1 MLYYFLVEGVR
12 ILAETL
18 KKIGFIGTGIMGAA
32 MAGHLMD
39 AGFEVSVYNRT
50 KSKADKLI
58 ERGAK
63 WCSSPGECAKGQDVV
78 ITIVGYPKDVEQ
90 VYLGEN
96 GIIANAKEGAYVVDM
111 TTSSPILA
119 EKIYNAAKSKNIH
132 AVDAPVTGGDV
143 GAKNATLTILVGGDE
158 TDFEALKPVFEV
170 IGKNIV
176 YEGAAG
182 AGQKTKACNQI
193 AIAGTLAGV
202 CEAFAYAKASGLDIE
217 KVYSAISTGAA
228 GSFQMT
234 GVVRKGLDGDF
245 NPGFM
250 LKHLA
255 KDLAI
260 GTETGTAYG
269 TALPI
274 LAMVLSQLRNMESQ
288 GKGNEGTQALLKYYG
303 II

>member
-1 MLYYFLVEGVR
+1 M
-12 ILAETL
+12 IAL
-18 KKIGFIGTGIMGAA
+18 KKVGFIGTGIMGAA

-39 AGFEVSVYNRT
+39 AGFSVSVYNRT
-50 KSKADKLI
+50 KSKAQALI

-63 WCSSPGECAKGQDVV
+63 WCDTISECATGQDVV

-90 VYLGEN
+90 VYLGAG
-96 GIIANAKEGAYVVDM
+96 GIIESAKAGAYLVDM

-119 EKIYNAAKSKNIH
+119 EKIFVAAQAKGLH

-143 GAKNATLTILVGGDE
+143 GARNATLTILVGGAED
-158 TDFEALKPVFEV
+158 DFNALQPVFAAM
-170 IGKNIV
+170 GKNIV
-176 YEGAAG
+176 YEGSAG

-202 CEAFAYAKASGLDIE
+202 CEAFAYAKASGLDVE
-217 KVYSAISTGAA
+217 KVYSAIATGAA

-234 GVVRKGLDGDF
+234 GVARKGLDGDF

-250 LKHLA
+250 LKHFG

-260 GTETGTAYG
+260 GTETATAYG
-269 TALPI
+269 ASLPI
-274 LAMVLSQLRNMESQ
+274 LAMVLHEVRKLEAA
-288 GKGNEGTQALLKYYG
+288 GEGDLGTQALLKYYG
-303 II
+303 VK

>member
-1 MLYYFLVEGVR
+1 M
-12 ILAETL
+12 

-39 AGFEVSVYNRT
+39 AGFELSVYNRT
-50 KSKADKLI
+50 KSKAAGLI

-63 WCSSPGECAKGQDVV
+63 WCDTVGECATGQDVV

-90 VYLGEN
+90 IYLGVG
-96 GIIANAKEGAYVVDM
+96 GIIDSAQAGTYLVDM

-119 EKIYNAAKSKNIH
+119 EKIFAAAAKKNLH

-143 GAKNATLTILVGGDE
+143 GAKNASLTILVGGAED
-158 TDFEALKPVFEV
+158 DFNALQPVFAAM
-170 IGKNIV
+170 GKNIV
-176 YEGAAG
+176 YEGSAG

-202 CEAFAYAKASGLDIE
+202 CEAFAYAKASGLDVE
-217 KVYSAISTGAA
+217 KVYSAIASGAA

-234 GVVRKGLDGDF
+234 GVARRGLDGDF
-245 NPGFM
+245 SPGFM
-250 LKHLA
+250 LKHFG

-260 GTETGTAYG
+260 GTETATAYG
-269 TALPI
+269 ASLPV
-274 LAMVLSQLRNMESQ
+274 LAMVLHEMRKLEES
-288 GKGNEGTQALLKYYG
+288 GNGDLGTQALLKYYSVK
-303 II
+303 

>member
-1 MLYYFLVEGVR
+1 MSA
-12 ILAETL
+12 I

-50 KSKADKLI
+50 QSKAQALLD
-58 ERGAK
+58 RGAR
-63 WCSSPGECAKGQDVV
+63 WCSTAGECAIDQDVV

-90 VYLGEN
+90 IYLGAG
-96 GIIANAKEGAYVVDM
+96 GILDNARKGAYVVDM

-119 EKIYNAAKSKNIH
+119 EKIYSEAKARGIH

-143 GAKNATLTILVGGDE
+143 GARNATLTILVGGDQS
-158 TDFEALKPVFEV
+158 DFDVLQPVFKA

-176 YEGAAG
+176 HEGGAG

-202 CEAFAYAKASGLDIE
+202 CEAFAYAKASGLDID
-217 KVYSAISTGAA
+217 KVYDAISTGAA

-269 TALPI
+269 TAMPI
-274 LAMVLSQLRNMESQ
+274 LAMVLSQLRKLESE
-288 GKGNEGTQALLKYYG
+288 GVGNEGTQALLHYYG
-303 II
+303 VK

>member
-1 MLYYFLVEGVR
+1 MSN
-12 ILAETL
+12 L
-18 KKIGFIGTGIMGAA
+18 KKIGFVGTGIMGAA

-50 KSKADKLI
+50 KSKAQSLI

-63 WCSSPGECAKGQDVV
+63 WCDTVSECAKNQDVV
-78 ITIVGYPKDVEQ
+78 ISIVGYPKDVEQ
-90 VYLGEN
+90 IYLSAD
-96 GIIANAKEGAYVVDM
+96 GIVNSAQAGTYLVDM

-119 EKIYNAAKSKNIH
+119 EKIFNAAKEKNLH

-158 TDFEALKPVFEV
+158 DDFHALKPVFEV

-182 AGQKTKACNQI
+182 AGQKTKIANQI

-202 CEAFAYAKASGLDIE
+202 CEAFAYAKAAGLDVE

-228 GSFQMT
+228 SSFQMT
-234 GVVRKGLDGDF
+234 GVARQGLDGNF
-245 NPGFM
+245 KPGFM
-250 LKHLA
+250 LKHLG

-260 GTETGTAYG
+260 GNETSTTYG
-269 TALPI
+269 ASLPI
-274 LAMVLSQLRNMESQ
+274 LSMVLHEVRKMEDA
-288 GKGNEGTQALLKYYG
+288 GFGTEGTQALLKYYEKSSSQSRKFSDG
-303 II
+303 NIF

>member
-1 MLYYFLVEGVR
+1 MT
-12 ILAETL
+12 AL
-18 KKIGFIGTGIMGAA
+18 KKVGFIGTGIMGAA

-50 KSKADKLI
+50 KSKAQGLI
-58 ERGAK
+58 ERGAR
-63 WCSSPGECAKGQDVV
+63 WCETVGECAKGQDVV

-90 VYLGEN
+90 VYLGAG
-96 GIIANAKEGAYVVDM
+96 GIIESAKEGAYLVDM

-119 EKIYNAAKSKNIH
+119 EKIFTVAKTKKLH

-143 GAKNATLTILVGGDE
+143 GAKNGTLTILVGGE
-158 TDFEALKPVFEV
+158 EEAFDALQPIFAAM
-170 IGKNIV
+170 GKNIV

-193 AIAGTLAGV
+193 VIAGMLAGIS
-202 CEAFAYAKASGLDIE
+202 EAFAYAKASGLDIE

-234 GVVRKGLDGDF
+234 NVMRRGLSGDF
-245 NPGFM
+245 KPGFM
-250 LKHLA
+250 LKHFG

-260 GTETGTAYG
+260 GNETATAYG
-269 TALPI
+269 ASLPV
-274 LAMVLSQLRNMESQ
+274 LAMVLHEVRKMEESGQ
-288 GKGNEGTQALLKYYG
+288 GDLGTQALLKYYG
-303 II
+303 VI

>member
-1 MLYYFLVEGVR
+1 MT
-12 ILAETL
+12 TL
-18 KKIGFIGTGIMGAA
+18 KKVGFIGTGIMGAA

-39 AGFEVSVYNRT
+39 AGFDVSVYNRT
-50 KSKADKLI
+50 KSKAQALI

-63 WCSSPGECAKGQDVV
+63 WCDTVGECAKGQDVV

-90 VYLGEN
+90 VYLGAG
-96 GIIANAKEGAYVVDM
+96 GIIDSAKAGAYLVDM

-119 EKIYNAAKSKNIH
+119 EKIFASAQAKSLH

-143 GAKNATLTILVGGDE
+143 GARNATLTILVGGAED
-158 TDFEALKPVFEV
+158 DFNTLQPIFTAM
-170 IGKNIV
+170 GKNIV
-176 YEGAAG
+176 YEGSAG

-202 CEAFAYAKASGLDIE
+202 CEAFAYAKASGLDVE
-217 KVYSAISTGAA
+217 KVYSAIATGAA

-234 GVVRKGLDGDF
+234 NVARKGLDGNF

-250 LKHLA
+250 LKHFG

-260 GTETGTAYG
+260 GTETATAYG
-269 TALPI
+269 ASLPI
-274 LAMVLSQLRNMESQ
+274 LAMVLHEIRKLEAA
-288 GKGNEGTQALLKYYG
+288 GNGDLGTQALLKYYG
-303 II
+303 VK

>member
-1 MLYYFLVEGVR
+1 MT
-12 ILAETL
+12 TL
-18 KKIGFIGTGIMGAA
+18 RKIGFIGTGIMGSA
-32 MAGHLMD
+32 MVGHLMN
-39 AGFEVSVYNRT
+39 AGFELSVYNRT

-63 WCSSPGECAKGQDVV
+63 WCDNPGECAKGQDVV

-119 EKIYNAAKSKNIH
+119 EKIYDAAKSKNVH
-132 AVDAPVTGGDV
+132 AGGDV

-158 TDFEALKPVFEV
+158 ADFEALKPVFEV

-202 CEAFAYAKASGLDIE
+202 CEAFAYAKTSGLDIE
-217 KVYSAISTGAA
+217 KVYDAISTGAA

-269 TALPI
+269 TALPV
-274 LAMVLSQLRNMESQ
+274 LAMVLSQLRKMESE
-288 GKGNEGTQALLKYYG
+288 GKGNEGTQALLKYYNVL
-303 II
+303 

>member
-1 MLYYFLVEGVR
+1 MFM
-12 ILAETL
+12 ADL

-39 AGFEVSVYNRT
+39 AGYEVSVYNRT
-50 KSKADKLI
+50 KSKADKLV

-63 WCSSPGECAKGQDVV
+63 WCNSPSECAEGQDVV

-90 VYLGEN
+90 VYLSDD
-96 GIIANAKEGAYVVDM
+96 GIIANAKEGAFIVDM

-119 EKIYNAAKSKNIH
+119 EKIYEAAKSKKIH

-158 TDFEALKPVFEV
+158 ADFESLKPVFEV

-176 YEGAAG
+176 YEGSAG

-217 KVYSAISTGAA
+217 KVYDAISTGAA

-234 GVVRKGLDGDF
+234 GVVRNGLNGNF

-274 LAMVLSQLRNMESQ
+274 LATVLSQLRKMESE
-288 GKGNEGTQALLKYYG
+288 GKGNEGTQALLKYYNV
-303 II
+303 ID

>member
-1 MLYYFLVEGVR
+1 
-12 ILAETL
+12 
-18 KKIGFIGTGIMGAA
+18 MGSA
-32 MAGHLMD
+32 MVDHLMN

-50 KSKADKLI
+50 KSKADKLV

-63 WCSSPGECAKGQDVV
+63 WCNSPGECAKDQDVV

-90 VYLGEN
+90 IYLGEN
-96 GIIANAKEGAYVVDM
+96 GIIANAKAGAYVVDM

-158 TDFEALKPVFEV
+158 SDFESLKPVFEV
-170 IGKNIV
+170 LGKNIV
-176 YEGAAG
+176 YEGGAG

-217 KVYSAISTGAA
+217 KVYNAISTGAA

-234 GVVRKGLDGDF
+234 SVVRKGLDGDF

-250 LKHLA
+250 LKHLG

-260 GTETGTAYG
+260 GTETATAYG
-269 TALPI
+269 AALPI
-274 LAMVLSQLRNMESQ
+274 LAMVLHEIRKMESD
-288 GKGNEGTQALLKYYG
+288 GEGNEGTQALLKYYG
-303 II
+303 VIDN

>member
-1 MLYYFLVEGVR
+1 MT
-12 ILAETL
+12 TL
-18 KKIGFIGTGIMGAA
+18 RKIGFIGTGIMGSA
-32 MAGHLMD
+32 MVGHLMN
-39 AGFEVSVYNRT
+39 AGFELSVYNRT

-63 WCSSPGECAKGQDVV
+63 WCDNPGECAKGQDVV

-119 EKIYNAAKSKNIH
+119 EKIYNAAKSKNVH

-158 TDFEALKPVFEV
+158 ADFEALKPIFEV

-176 YEGAAG
+176 YEGGVG

-217 KVYSAISTGAA
+217 KVYDAISTGAA

-260 GTETGTAYG
+260 GTETGTSYG

-274 LAMVLSQLRNMESQ
+274 LAMVLSQLRKMESE

-303 II
+303 VVDK

>member
-1 MLYYFLVEGVR
+1 MQD
-12 ILAETL
+12 L
-18 KKIGFIGTGIMGAA
+18 KKIGFVGTGIMGAA

-50 KSKADKLI
+50 KSKAQILI

-63 WCSSPGECAKGQDVV
+63 WCDTVGELAKNQDV
-78 ITIVGYPKDVEQ
+78 IISIVGYPKDVEEI
-90 VYLGEN
+90 YLSDN
-96 GIIANAKEGAYVVDM
+96 GIVNSAKEGAYLVDM

-119 EKIYNAAKSKNIH
+119 EKIFDAAKNKNLH

-143 GAKNATLTILVGGDE
+143 GAKNATLTILVGGE
-158 TDFEALKPVFEV
+158 EEDFNALKPVFEV

-176 YEGAAG
+176 YEGKAG
-182 AGQKTKACNQI
+182 SGQKTKIANQI

-228 GSFQMT
+228 SSFQMT
-234 GVVRKGLDGDF
+234 GVARQGLDGNF
-245 NPGFM
+245 KPGFM
-250 LKHLA
+250 LKHLG

-260 GTETGTAYG
+260 GNETSTAYG
-269 TALPI
+269 ATLPV
-274 LAMVLSQLRNMESQ
+274 LAMVLHEVRKMEDA
-288 GKGNEGTQALLKYYG
+288 GFGAEGTQALLKYYDVVS
-303 II
+303 

>member
-1 MLYYFLVEGVR
+1 MSN
-12 ILAETL
+12 L
-18 KKIGFIGTGIMGAA
+18 KKIGFVGTGIMGAA

-90 VYLGEN
+90 VYLSDD
-96 GIIANAKEGAYVVDM
+96 GIVANTKEGAYIVDM

-132 AVDAPVTGGDV
+132 AVDAPVTGGDT
-143 GAKNATLTILVGGDE
+143 GAKSATLTIFVGGDE
-158 TDFEALKPVFEV
+158 SAFNALKPIFDV
-170 IGKNIV
+170 IGKNIA
-176 YEGAAG
+176 YMGTAG
-182 AGQKTKACNQI
+182 SGQKAKMSNQI
-193 AIAGTLAGV
+193 ALAGALAGA
-202 CEAFAYAKASGLDIE
+202 CEAFAYAKAAGLDID
-217 KVYSAISTGAA
+217 KVYNTISTGSA
-228 GSFQMT
+228 GSVQMT
-234 GVVRKGLDGDF
+234 NIVKRGLDGDF

-260 GTETGTAYG
+260 SNETSTAYG

-288 GKGNEGTQALLKYYG
+288 GKGNEGTQSLLKYYNV
-303 II
+303 ID